1 MNRGAERKEGVV
13 WGPSEE
19 GRWAFQA
26 GITLKQQVW
35 DWCSGRKPPGVKAGE
50 APGRK
55 VGSTSG
61 PEGAG
66 GAVCHL
72 EISYSWQQVPEGR
85 DHTCPVPHCFQS
97 LKGGLP
103 QTLNKSILNG

>member
-55 VGSTSG
+55 V
-61 PEGAG
+61 E
-66 GAVCHL
+66 
-72 EISYSWQQVPEGR
+72 
-85 DHTCPVPHCFQS
+85 
-97 LKGGLP
+97 GGLHEWP
-103 QTLNKSILNG
+103 RGSRGCRLPLGDQL